1 MHMFAFLKKHKNLIF
16 LCVLLLT
23 LAGSYLWNQYQ
34 LEELK
39 TVSLPISRTG
49 GDSPTP
55 TPSVVRTP
63 LAEYQVKRE
72 ATRQADMAA
81 LETLASNEKV
91 DQAAR
96 DQAQEELQEVIR
108 CRECEL
114 AIEGALTGAGLAPCV
129 AVVQRGAVTVLVEK
143 KELSQT
149 EATMILTLATA
160 HTGEV
165 PENIRIITGN
175 MI

>member
-1 MHMFAFLKKHKNLIF
+1 MFAFMKKHKNLIF

-34 LEELK
+34 LGELK
-39 TVSLPISRTG
+39 TVSLPISRTEG
-49 GDSPTP
+49 GGTAPAT
-55 TPSVVRTP
+55 SVVKTP
-63 LAEYQVKRE
+63 LAAYQEKRE
-72 ATRQADMAA
+72 ATRQTDMAA
-81 LETLASNEKV
+81 LETLAANEKV

-96 DQAQEELQEVIR
+96 DQAQEELREVIR
-108 CRECEL
+108 CRESEL

-129 AVVQRGAVTVLVEK
+129 AVVQRGAVTVMVEK
-143 KELSQT
+143 KELTQT
-149 EATMILTLATA
+149 EATMILTLTTA

-165 PENIRIITGN
+165 PENIRIMAGD

>member
-1 MHMFAFLKKHKNLIF
+1 MFEKFKKHKNLIF
-16 LCVLLLT
+16 LCVLLVT

-34 LEELK
+34 QVAAK

-49 GDSPTP
+49 EQAGSTP
-55 TPSVVRTP
+55 APSVVKTP
-63 LAEYQVKRE
+63 LSTYQEKRE
-72 ATRQADMAA
+72 STRQADMAA
-81 LETLASNEKV
+81 LKTLAANDKV

-96 DQAQEELQEVIR
+96 DQAQAELLEVIR
-108 CRECEL
+108 CRESEL

-143 KELSQT
+143 KELTQT
-149 EATMILTLATA
+149 EATMILTLAAA
-160 HTGEV
+160 HTGET
-165 PENIRIITGN
+165 PENIRIMAGN

>member
-1 MHMFAFLKKHKNLIF
+1 MFTFLKKHKNLIF
-16 LCVLLLT
+16 LCVLLVT

-34 LEELK
+34 LQAAS
-39 TVSLPISRTG
+39 TVSLPISRTAG
-49 GDSPTP
+49 AGVATP
-55 TPSVVRTP
+55 TPSFSKTP
-63 LAEYQVKRE
+63 LATYQEKRE
-72 ATRQADMAA
+72 TTRQADMAA
-81 LETLASNEKV
+81 LQTLASNEKV
-91 DQAAR
+91 DQTTR
-96 DQAQEELQEVIR
+96 DQAQEELLEVIR
-108 CRECEL
+108 CRESEL

-143 KELSQT
+143 KELTQT

-165 PENIRIITGN
+165 PENIRIMAGD

>member
-1 MHMFAFLKKHKNLIF
+1 MFSFMKKHKNLIF

-34 LEELK
+34 LGELK
-39 TVSLPISRTG
+39 TVSLPITRTD
-49 GDSPTP
+49 GDSSTP
-55 TPSVVRTP
+55 ASSVLKTP
-63 LAEYQVKRE
+63 LAAYQEKRE

-81 LETLASNEKV
+81 LEALASNDKV

-96 DQAQEELQEVIR
+96 DQAQEELREVIR
-108 CRECEL
+108 CREKEL
-114 AIEGALTGAGLAPCV
+114 AIEGTLTGAGLAPCV

-143 KELSQT
+143 KELTQT
-149 EATMILTLATA
+149 EATMILTLSAA
-160 HTGEV
+160 QTGEV
-165 PENIRIITGN
+165 PENIRIMAGN

>member
-1 MHMFAFLKKHKNLIF
+1 MFAFMKRHRNLIF

-34 LEELK
+34 LGELK
-39 TVSLPISRTG
+39 TVSLPITRTD
-49 GDSPTP
+49 GDGNTP
-55 TPSVVRTP
+55 ASSVLKTP
-63 LAEYQVKRE
+63 LASYQEKRE

-81 LETLASNEKV
+81 LENLTSNDKV

-96 DQAQEELQEVIR
+96 DRAQEELAEVIR
-108 CRECEL
+108 CRESEL
-114 AIEGALTGAGLAPCV
+114 AIEGTLTGAGLAPCV

-143 KELSQT
+143 KELTQT
-149 EATMILTLATA
+149 EATMILTLTAA
-160 HTGEV
+160 HTGEA
-165 PENIRIITGN
+165 PENIRIMAGN

>member
-1 MHMFAFLKKHKNLIF
+1 MFAFMKKHKNLIF

-34 LEELK
+34 LGELK
-39 TVSLPISRTG
+39 TVSLPISRTE
-49 GDSPTP
+49 GDSAASTS
-55 TPSVVRTP
+55 SVSKTP
-63 LAEYQVKRE
+63 LAAYQEKRE
-72 ATRQADMAA
+72 ATRQSDMAA
-81 LETLASNEKV
+81 LETLVSNEKV

-108 CRECEL
+108 CRESEL

-129 AVVQRGAVTVLVEK
+129 AVVQRGAVTVMVEK
-143 KELSQT
+143 KELTQT
-149 EATMILTLATA
+149 EATMILTLTAA

-165 PENIRIITGN
+165 PENIRIMAGD

>member
-1 MHMFAFLKKHKNLIF
+1 MFAFFRKHKNLIF

-34 LEELK
+34 LGELK
-39 TVSLPISRTG
+39 TVSLPISRTDG
-49 GDSPTP
+49 IGATTTP
-55 TPSVVRTP
+55 TVSKTP
-63 LAEYQVKRE
+63 LKQYQEKRE

-81 LETLASNEKV
+81 LQTLVSNEKV

-96 DQAQEELQEVIR
+96 NQAQEELQEMIH
-108 CRECEL
+108 CRENEL

-143 KELSQT
+143 KELTQT

-165 PENIRIITGN
+165 PENIRIMAGN

>member
-1 MHMFAFLKKHKNLIF
+1 MFAFIKKHKNLIF
-16 LCVLLLT
+16 LSVLLLT

-34 LEELK
+34 LGELK
-39 TVSLPISRTG
+39 TVSLPITRSEG
-49 GDSPTP
+49 GSDTP
-55 TPSVVRTP
+55 ATSVVKTP
-63 LAEYQVKRE
+63 LASYQEKRE
-72 ATRQADMAA
+72 ATRRADMAA
-81 LETLASNEKV
+81 LQALVSNEKV
-91 DQAAR
+91 DQTAR

-129 AVVQRGAVTVLVEK
+129 AVVQRGAVTILVEK
-143 KELSQT
+143 KELTQT
-149 EATMILTLATA
+149 EATMILTLTAA

-165 PENIRIITGN
+165 PENIRIMAGD